1 MTAACGAHSGN
12 NIFSGF
18 IGVKYNS
25 PLIEGRL
32 IKRYKRFLADVK
44 LASGE
49 VITVHCANTGAMTGC
64 QPDDA
69 RVWLSRSDNAK
80 RKYPHSWELVE
91 LEQGAMAC
99 INTGLTNRLAL
110 EGIKNGRIKEL
121 AGYERCHTEVRYGEE
136 GSRIDLLLESDQQQ
150 CFVEVKHVTL
160 KLGERM
166 GAFPDAVSK
175 RGQKHLREL
184 MLQVRAGQRAAML
197 YIIMRDDV
205 DAFRPAEE
213 VDPAYAELLRDA
225 VAEGVDILVYR
236 TRINPE
242 NINIHTPVPVH
253 L

>member
-1 MTAACGAHSGN
+1 MN
-12 NIFSGF
+12 
-18 IGVKYNS
+18 YNS

-32 IKRYKRFLADVK
+32 IKRYKRFLADVA

-64 QPDDA
+64 QPDHA
-69 RVWLSRSDNAK
+69 RVWLSRSDNSK

-99 INTGLTNRLAL
+99 INTALTNRLAL
-110 EGIKNGRIKEL
+110 EAINNGQIKEL
-121 AGYERCHTEVRYGEE
+121 AGYDRCHTEVRYGRE
-136 GSRIDLLLESDQQQ
+136 GSRIDLLLESPGEQ

-160 KLGERM
+160 KLGDRM

-184 MLQVRAGQRAAML
+184 VQQVRAGQRAAML

-205 DAFRPAEE
+205 DAFGPADR
-213 VDPAYAELLRDA
+213 VDPEYAELLRQA
-225 VAEGVDILVYR
+225 AAEGVDILAYR
-236 TRINPE
+236 TRIDSQS
-242 NINIHTPVPVH
+242 IRVHGPVPVH